1 MSDSWKVV
9 ETVSEENKKRHYRF
23 KEVCVRLEE
32 GRTLY
37 SNQMLTSPDRAAE
50 VMRKEL
56 SMMDREMVCVINL
69 NSKLKPINFNVVSI
83 GTLNAAPAEFS
94 NMFKSAILSNASCIM
109 VMHNHPSGNTEPSV
123 EDIGMTK
130 RIVAAGQL
138 MNIKVLDHIIVGGQS
153 GEIYSMR
160 ENCTVDFE
168 IPDDLR
174 KIRKILSSVGVREK
188 ESVMGAI
195 KDSSNQRRVSGE
207 RPRDYSTER

>member
-1 MSDSWKVV
+1 MSDSWKAV

-83 GTLNAAPAEFS
+83 GTLNSAPAEFS

-109 VMHNHPSGNTEPSV
+109 VMHNHPSGSTEPSV

-160 ENCTVDFE
+160 ENCKVDFE

-195 KDSSNQRRVSGE
+195 KDGSDQRRVSGE
-207 RPRDYSTER
+207 RARDYSTER

>member
-1 MSDSWKVV
+1 M
-9 ETVSEENKKRHYRF
+9 SEENKKRHYRF

-83 GTLNAAPAEFS
+83 GTLNSAPAEFS

-109 VMHNHPSGNTEPSV
+109 VMHNHPSGSTEPSV

-160 ENCTVDFE
+160 ENCKVDFE

-195 KDSSNQRRVSGE
+195 KDGSDQRRVSGE
-207 RPRDYSTER
+207 RARDYSTER

>member
-1 MSDSWKVV
+1 MSDSWKAV
-9 ETVSEENKKRHYRF
+9 ETVSEENKKRNYRF

-195 KDSSNQRRVSGE
+195 KDSSDQRRVSGE
-207 RPRDYSTER
+207 RPRGYSTER